1 MRAEDKEKE
10 VWRFLSEF
18 HQALIRNIHDYQ
30 RNFTQLLVAVIAG
43 MAAFGYGAKV
53 YLSDPCPQNAI
64 FFSICTLGTI
74 ILLRLVITM
83 ANISGY
89 QHRMLQ
95 GVMWKIEEVFKVT
108 RGGSP
113 TMDRGNDQDLRVVP
127 ASWNPFKKDKI
138 DPPEVYKKIKLIAI
152 LLITICIVLF
162 FAIIFLNATK
172 NLTGLLIWSLLTI
185 VILGLSICLVI
196 CCKLYQKLFKCS
208 SAGKLEELFRH
219 LGITPRENNR
229 DK

>member
-1 MRAEDKEKE
+1 
-10 VWRFLSEF
+10 
-18 HQALIRNIHDYQ
+18 
-30 RNFTQLLVAVIAG
+30 VAVIAG

-64 FFSICTLGTI
+64 FFGICTLGTI
-74 ILLRLVITM
+74 VLLCLVITM

-113 TMDRGNDQDLRVVP
+113 TTDRRNGQDLRVVP

-152 LLITICIVLF
+152 LLI
-162 FAIIFLNATK
+162 AIYIITFLNTTQ
-172 NLTGLLIWSLLTI
+172 NLTKWMRFLIT
-185 VILGLSICLVI
+185 VILSLFVCLE
-196 CCKLYQKLFKCS
+196 
-208 SAGKLEELFRH
+208 SAANYIRNYLNVPLQRS
-219 LGITPRENNR
+219 
-229 DK
+229 